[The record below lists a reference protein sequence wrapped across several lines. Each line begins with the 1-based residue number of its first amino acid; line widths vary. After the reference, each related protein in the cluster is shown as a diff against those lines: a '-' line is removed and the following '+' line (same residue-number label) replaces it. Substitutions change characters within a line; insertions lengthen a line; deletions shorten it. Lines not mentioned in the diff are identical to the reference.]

1 MSENSDKIKAYLSEK
16 GYSSKLTDKQ
26 MDYLA
31 GSPDRLAYFESKL
44 AERERKAQLNTVKDY
59 LLNSYYAPDL
69 DR

>member
-31 GSPDRLAYFESKL
+31 GSPDRLATL
-44 AERERKAQLNTVKDY
+44 KAAGRTGKK
-59 LLNSYYAPDL
+59 SSA
-69 DR
+69 